1 MSWAA
6 AVIVR
11 AAMYA
16 ELVMVA
22 GIVALT
28 LIVFADDLREVSRR

>member
-1 MSWAA
+1 
-6 AVIVR
+6 VIVP